1 MKLTNKL
8 AAVLALSLLAG
19 AASALTTTR
28 VWVNTLTARTN
39 GDFLVNVCLEN
50 DLTCRETN
58 EGRIPL
64 TLDGQAAG
72 FKNQLAVLLT
82 AVALDTIVTVA
93 TDLPLDD
100 PADQPQVPFQVVL
113 KP

>member
-1 MKLTNKL
+1 
-8 AAVLALSLLAG
+8 
-19 AASALTTTR
+19 
-28 VWVNTLTARTN
+28 
-39 GDFLVNVCLEN
+39 
-50 DLTCRETN
+50 
-58 EGRIPL
+58 L
-64 TLDGQAAG
+64 TLDGQSPG

-100 PADQPQVPFQVVL
+100 PANQPQVPFQVVL